1 MTNKKINTSELVY
14 CTRRRPAPSHQTT
27 SMLLIIPISVLGLT
41 AAPTQI
47 LCLSSE
53 HGPLLSVPDSVC
65 RQCRAVHFS
74 HGLVITYNLWLIIT
88 NYSYLLVVHQITKPV
103 LPQQLRAEVT
113 PAVFHLCLTLFS
125 RLIRSTK
132 QGQRKQ
138 NIKAITLNA
147 NGRNWS
153 CISSPRPVSIQSDK
167 SLNFSFILQSSWYLY
182 GSSWSV

>member
-53 HGPLLSVPDSVC
+53 HGPLLRVPDSVC

-88 NYSYLLVVHQITKPV
+88 NYSHLLVVHQITKPV
-103 LPQQLRAEVT
+103 LPQQLRAEVI
-113 PAVFHLCLTLFS
+113 PAVFTGVLPSFQDWLEAQSKAKESKISKPSLWMQMAEIALASLPLCLSASSL
-125 RLIRSTK
+125 TK
-132 QGQRKQ
+132 
-138 NIKAITLNA
+138 A
-147 NGRNWS
+147 
-153 CISSPRPVSIQSDK
+153 
-167 SLNFSFILQSSWYLY
+167 
-182 GSSWSV
+182 